1 MNVLSTLADLH
12 IDPVFYC
19 NDLGKE
25 PGDDLNEVASSAR
38 SCTSIKEAVRFA
50 SNNNL
55 MGLICSSRLLVC
67 ISKSLVCTGYSNAFF

>member
-1 MNVLSTLADLH
+1 MLIYLNV
-12 IDPVFYC
+12 DPVFYC

-55 MGLICSSRLLVC
+55 MGLICSSRLLV
-67 ISKSLVCTGYSNAFF
+67 SPFQVPNMAGNK

>member
-1 MNVLSTLADLH
+1 MWTNIG

-19 NDLGKE
+19 NELGKK

-38 SCTSIKEAVRFA
+38 SCVSIKEAVRFA

-55 MGLICSSRLLVC
+55 MGLICSSRLLVS
-67 ISKSLVCTGYSNAFF
+67 ISGLLFCKDHH